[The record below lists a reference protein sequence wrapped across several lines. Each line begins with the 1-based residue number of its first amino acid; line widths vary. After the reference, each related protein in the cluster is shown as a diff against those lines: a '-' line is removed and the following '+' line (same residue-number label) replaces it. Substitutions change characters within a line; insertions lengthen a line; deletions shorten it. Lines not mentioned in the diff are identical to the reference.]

1 MRYRHWLR
9 VLPAALV
16 ATVALTGCGVV
27 GSLTD
32 GGDDS
37 PAVASS
43 PPDDPSTYNP
53 DATGEVVGNNC
64 QYHQGSQQFSY
75 DLSIQNA
82 SPNHAFTYSVDVE
95 FTGGKSEWSDDL
107 FGSQS
112 ETITVGAGLDR
123 KITVTYPYQ
132 LPGDRKTWYGC
143 DIQTATKSL
152 AD

>member
-1 MRYRHWLR
+1 LRYRHWLR
-9 VLPAALV
+9 ILPAAL
-16 ATVALTGCGVV
+16 AASVALTGCGVV

-32 GGDDS
+32 DGDDS

-53 DATGEVVGNNC
+53 DATGEVVGSNC
-64 QYHQGSQQFSY
+64 RYHQGAYQFSY
-75 DLSIQNA
+75 DVSIQNA

-95 FTGGKSEWSDDL
+95 FTGGAHEWSDGV

-123 KITVTYPYQ
+123 KITVTYGYE
-132 LPGDRKTWYGC
+132 LPTDHKSWYGC
-143 DIQTATKSL
+143 TIDTATKTL